1 MTNNVISL
9 PMKKFDLQIA
19 EWDEESPGCAKIGE
33 FSRWNALD
41 EPCFTF
47 KVLLYNCLN

>member
-19 EWDEESPGCAKIGE
+19 EWGEESRGCAKIGE
-33 FSRWNALD
+33 FSRWNVLD

-47 KVLLYNCLN
+47 KMLLYNRLN

>member
-1 MTNNVISL
+1 MTNSVISL
-9 PMKKFDLQIA
+9 PMKKFGLQIA

-33 FSRWNALD
+33 LSRWNVLD